1 LGGGKKMR
9 KHILILVLA
18 TFALVAVVGAA
29 AAEGRDGGFNNY
41 TPFNWVAGK
50 DTVSGLVERTDN
62 GIAIVSND
70 GHKYMVSGK
79 DLSNYVGKKVAATGE
94 LSTAGGNDTIAVSSY
109 QTCLFC

>member
-1 LGGGKKMR
+1 MS

-18 TFALVAVVGAA
+18 MFALVAVVGAA

-50 DTVSGLVERTDN
+50 STISGLVERTDN
-62 GIAIVSND
+62 GTAIVSND

>member
-1 LGGGKKMR
+1 MS

-18 TFALVAVVGAA
+18 MFALVAVVGAA

-41 TPFNWVAGK
+41 APLNWVAGK
-50 DTVSGLVERTDN
+50 DTISGLVERTDN

-79 DLSNYVGKKVAATGE
+79 DLSNYVGKKVTATGE
-94 LSTAGGNDTIAVSSY
+94 LSNAGGNDTIAVSSY